1 MREAERKGVQ
11 PCQRREFRSEKKSHS
26 SKASLRVSASIIIQI
41 QHAHQPRWCT
51 VAHGAQTRAHTHT
64 DWNVLC
70 SSTVVDFF
78 FFSFTGVAA
87 AELLRHQWW
96 KCIHSR
102 KDCSWYRA
110 WRHTNMYTHF
120 FMPVGY
126 LGGLFLYSSLPSSVS
141 PHKNLTVSEDALES
155 VSYSLYICKL
165 HMYLLTAMM
174 WWVSSHSN
182 TDTHSSCVISHAGG
196 TIVAKPK

>member
-1 MREAERKGVQ
+1 M
-11 PCQRREFRSEKKSHS
+11 HS
-26 SKASLRVSASIIIQI
+26 CT
-41 QHAHQPRWCT
+41 WCT
-51 VAHGAQTRAHTHT
+51 NTSTHT
-64 DWNVLC
+64 ETGMCCVAVLWWI
-70 SSTVVDFF
+70 F
-78 FFSFTGVAA
+78 FFSFSYTGVAA

-155 VSYSLYICKL
+155 VSYSRYICKL

-182 TDTHSSCVISHAGG
+182 TDTHSSCVISHARG

>member
-1 MREAERKGVQ
+1 M
-11 PCQRREFRSEKKSHS
+11 HS
-26 SKASLRVSASIIIQI
+26 CT
-41 QHAHQPRWCT
+41 WCT
-51 VAHGAQTRAHTHT
+51 NTSTHR

-70 SSTVVDFF
+70 GSTVVAFF

-87 AELLRHQWW
+87 AELLRHQRW

-102 KDCSWYRA
+102 KDCSRYRA
-110 WRHTNMYTHF
+110 RRRTNMYTHF
-120 FMPVGY
+120 LMPVGY
-126 LGGLFLYSSLPSSVS
+126 LGGLFLYSSIPSSVS
-141 PHKNLTVSEDALES
+141 PHMNLTVSEDALES
-155 VSYSLYICKL
+155 VSYGLYICKL
-165 HMYLLTAMM
+165 HMYLLAAMM

>member
-1 MREAERKGVQ
+1 M
-11 PCQRREFRSEKKSHS
+11 HS
-26 SKASLRVSASIIIQI
+26 CT
-41 QHAHQPRWCT
+41 WCT
-51 VAHGAQTRAHTHT
+51 NTSTHT
-64 DWNVLC
+64 ETGMCCVAVLWWI
-70 SSTVVDFF
+70 FF
-78 FFSFTGVAA
+78 FFSFSYTGVAA

-126 LGGLFLYSSLPSSVS
+126 LGFLFLYSSLLSSVS

-182 TDTHSSCVISHAGG
+182 ADTHSSCVISHARG